1 MSTSLSSTATATT
14 PDTATAVRRELL
26 RLAREEEDMAAAE
39 AAAVPYWSRC
49 PATVQGHRLASAIL
63 RADADRFLQT
73 G

>member
-1 MSTSLSSTATATT
+1 MSTSLSSTATAT
-14 PDTATAVRRELL
+14 DTATAVRRELL
-26 RLAREEEDMAAAE
+26 RLAREEAERAAAE

-63 RADADRFLQT
+63 RADADRFLQA